1 MSLPALVVVAV
12 LFGAL
17 GWFLFSGRGRTHE
30 PTVHR
35 RVNEEIDYS
44 ELERAER
51 DVQEAEDEDSVRD
64 WGPGATKPRPP
75 HLL

>member
-1 MSLPALVVVAV
+1 MLPALLVVVALLV
-12 LFGAL
+12 AL
-17 GWFLFSGRGRTHE
+17 GWFLLSGRDNHE
-30 PTVHR
+30 PTLHR
-35 RVNEEIDYS
+35 RVNEDIDYS

>member
-1 MSLPALVVVAV
+1 MLPAFLVAV
-12 LFGAL
+12 VLLLAL
-17 GWFLFSGRGRTHE
+17 GWFLLSGRDRAHE
-30 PTVHR
+30 PTLHR
-35 RVNEEIDYS
+35 RVNEEIDYG

-51 DVQEAEDEDSVRD
+51 DVQDAEDEDSVRD

>member
-1 MSLPALVVVAV
+1 MLPAFLVAV
-12 LFGAL
+12 VLLLAL
-17 GWFLFSGRGRTHE
+17 GWFLLSGRDRAQE
-30 PTVHR
+30 PTLHR
-35 RVNEEIDYS
+35 RVNEEIDYG

-51 DVQEAEDEDSVRD
+51 DVQDAEDEESVRD